1 MTVTTFGGLLRHHR
15 RHRSLSQLALALRVE
30 TTTRHLSYVENGRS
44 RPGRDLVLR
53 LADALELSLRS
64 RNELLAAAGLPPE
77 FPAHAFSS
85 EVLMPY
91 RRAIEGLVAALDP
104 YPAFVLDPS
113 FRILGANAI
122 GKRFLPSADGPAPTF
137 VDAFFA
143 PGPARELLANFAEVA
158 WSFRSRLSR
167 AAMAAPTNP
176 ELTALES
183 RMTRYLAGVPRPSP
197 DASGEPVICPT
208 LRIDGQSIRTIGMTL
223 RFGPSRDV
231 TLEEMQ
237 VDVLYPRDEAA
248 ERWFRSVSRAES
260 RPGI

>member
-1 MTVTTFGGLLRHHR
+1 
-15 RHRSLSQLALALRVE
+15 
-30 TTTRHLSYVENGRS
+30 
-44 RPGRDLVLR
+44 
-53 LADALELSLRS
+53 
-64 RNELLAAAGLPPE
+64 
-77 FPAHAFSS
+77 
-85 EVLMPY
+85 
-91 RRAIEGLVAALDP
+91 
-104 YPAFVLDPS
+104 
-113 FRILGANAI
+113 
-122 GKRFLPSADGPAPTF
+122 
-137 VDAFFA
+137 
-143 PGPARELLANFAEVA
+143 
-158 WSFRSRLSR
+158 
-167 AAMAAPTNP
+167 MAAPTNP

-183 RMTRYLAGVPRPSP
+183 RMTRYLAGVPRPGP